1 MPSASSHRTELRHT
15 RARPVLMVRALV
27 AISVAVLLVAVP
39 ADFFW
44 TYAFNDSVGWDD
56 HRGFLLRA
64 AGVVLFLGVIF
75 TPAVRVETRLPV
87 GRSALGALL
96 IPGSVALFGGAVY
109 ALFSLLPALDP
120 AIGHGV
126 SNGTCAVAA
135 AALGLATAPT
145 MAAGR
150 RVLAPRVSPET

>member
-1 MPSASSHRTELRHT
+1 MPPASSHRTELPDT
-15 RARPVLMVRALV
+15 GARPVLLVRALV
-27 AISVAVLLVAVP
+27 AIGVAVLLVAAP

-64 AGVVLFLGVIF
+64 AGVVLFLGLIF

-96 IPGSVALFGGAVY
+96 IPGSVALFGGAAY
-109 ALFSLLPALDP
+109 ALLSLLPALDP
-120 AIGHGV
+120 ALGREA
-126 SNGTCAVAA
+126 SNGTCAIAA
-135 AALGLATAPT
+135 TALGLAAALT

-150 RVLAPRVSPET
+150 RVLAHPVSRET